1 MSDKPSVVEALSAVM
16 GDVQA
21 VGKTGRN
28 TQQNYSFRGID
39 DVVNA
44 VGPALRKHSVV
55 CLPRVLSKDYGSFS
69 TRGGTTMHTCTLE
82 VEFTFHGPAGDS
94 LVCSA
99 MGESADAGD
108 KATSKAHSVAFRTAL
123 LQALC
128 IPTDEPDPDSTSY
141 ERAAAPAAMTA
152 TQQSNIAAGL
162 ARLDETQSAEL
173 KTWWKAQRLPNKA
186 SLSHDQADEVLMR
199 LDELKV
205 QQEAM
210 A

>member
-55 CLPRVLSKDYGSFS
+55 CLPRVLSKEYGSFS

-141 ERAAAPAAMTA
+141 ERAAPPAQMSASQQTA
-152 TQQSNIAAGL
+152 LSERL
-162 ARLDETQSAEL
+162 ASLSDEGTAQL
-173 KTWWKAQRLPNKA
+173 KAWWKAQRLPSKA
-186 SLSHDQADEVLMR
+186 SLSHDQADEVLMK
-199 LDELKV
+199 LDDLEHSAV
-205 QQEAM
+205 SA
-210 A
+210 